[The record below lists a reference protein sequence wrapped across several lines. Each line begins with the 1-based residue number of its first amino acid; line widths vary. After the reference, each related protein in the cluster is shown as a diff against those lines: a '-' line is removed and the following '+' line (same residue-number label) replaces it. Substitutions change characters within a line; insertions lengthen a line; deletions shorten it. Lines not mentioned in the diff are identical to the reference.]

1 MSKSK
6 TSFERGRAG
15 STSLGLDAGRPYWRK
30 DWSCIFFFFWTRLK
44 LHLAMHTI
52 NGLSSAQ
59 QSFHNPVNRVA
70 RLDPS
75 PFSALH
81 PPVPWPLHGL
91 HACISMAMA
100 LGPVLDHKCLL
111 RASFAVTRA
120 LRPGAY
126 TSPSLARIDA
136 SEHSTH
142 MHATTNWKRRWR
154 SCRETASI
162 HV

>member
-1 MSKSK
+1 MQVIRTDEK
-6 TSFERGRAG
+6 TEAAS
-15 STSLGLDAGRPYWRK
+15 
-30 DWSCIFFFFWTRLK
+30 FFFGTRLK

-142 MHATTNWKRRWR
+142 MHATTKGPFSFQNFLHGTYHIE
-154 SCRETASI
+154 SCGTYMEY
-162 HV
+162 

>member
-1 MSKSK
+1 
-6 TSFERGRAG
+6 
-15 STSLGLDAGRPYWRK
+15 
-30 DWSCIFFFFWTRLK
+30 
-44 LHLAMHTI
+44 
-52 NGLSSAQ
+52 
-59 QSFHNPVNRVA
+59 
-70 RLDPS
+70 
-75 PFSALH
+75 
-81 PPVPWPLHGL
+81 
-91 HACISMAMA
+91 MA

-154 SCRETASI
+154 SCRKTASI
-162 HV
+162 HVEGIFALIFFQASTNLRPLI